1 MARPRKNPA
10 VETAAE
16 VKETVAAEVK
26 AAPAKAAEKKPA
38 AKKTT
43 KTAETKPAAKTAETK
58 PAAKTAETKSAAKT
72 AKTTKTAAKKP
83 AAKAPRKAKQ
93 VTIDD
98 IVAKLYAK
106 VDKEKA
112 AKLEGTIAVDIE
124 VYGSLNG
131 HLYIAVKDGEVSV
144 EPYAYEDYTVRVAI
158 NAEDAVAYVNGKLTL
173 AAAFDKSMYA
183 EGNIGAALKVASIL

>member
-1 MARPRKNPA
+1 MARKKNAA
-10 VETAAE
+10 VETAE

-38 AKKTT
+38 SKKTT
-43 KTAETKPAAKTAETK
+43 KTAETKPSAKTAETK
-58 PAAKTAETKSAAKT
+58 PAAKTVETKSAAKT

>member
-1 MARPRKNPA
+1 MARKKNAA
-10 VETAAE
+10 VETAE

-38 AKKTT
+38 SKKTT

-58 PAAKTAETKSAAKT
+58 PAVKTAETKSAAKT

>member
-1 MARPRKNPA
+1 MARKKNAA
-10 VETAAE
+10 VETAE

-38 AKKTT
+38 SKKTT

>member
-58 PAAKTAETKSAAKT
+58 SAAKT

-93 VTIDD
+93 VTIED